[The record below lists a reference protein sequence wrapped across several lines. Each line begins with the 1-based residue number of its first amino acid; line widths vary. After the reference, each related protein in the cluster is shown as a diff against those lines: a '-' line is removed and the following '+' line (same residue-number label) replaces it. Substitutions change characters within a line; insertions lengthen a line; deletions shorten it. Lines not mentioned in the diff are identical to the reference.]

1 MEEKLDE
8 NEALLDT
15 FGTEPGCKSD
25 NLSRQHTILSR
36 QAATLFRDS
45 SSIKADA
52 VSCWNTVFNILLGY
66 SKVNTKYVFLKPL
79 VN

>member
-8 NEALLDT
+8 KEALLDT

-25 NLSRQHTILSR
+25 NLSRQPTILSR
-36 QAATLFRDS
+36 QLFRDS
-45 SSIKADA
+45 PSIKADT

-66 SKVNTKYVFLKPL
+66 SKVNTKYTILFSS
-79 VN
+79 